1 MQLTQR
7 KAFDEKLENENE
19 EQLLWFEAPYAERQ
33 LEADHVTPS

>member
-7 KAFDEKLENENE
+7 KAFDEKLENE